1 MRLIITLSFDG
12 TENIH
17 DYARWPILW
26 KDYKKN
32 VNKYIELRN
41 QYKNLRLNFW
51 TTVTCLNVGDLE
63 NIFNYAK
70 EVEIDHAYGFCIS
83 PKQLDIR
90 YTNKLTIEGKEKL
103 LSTGNKLLSAIA
115 NKCGSLKKN
124 NDVELRNFIN
134 SQDILRKI
142 NFKNY
147 FNFNL
152 NLL

>member
-63 NIFNYAK
+63 NIFN
-70 EVEIDHAYGFCIS
+70 
-83 PKQLDIR
+83 
-90 YTNKLTIEGKEKL
+90 
-103 LSTGNKLLSAIA
+103 
-115 NKCGSLKKN
+115 
-124 NDVELRNFIN
+124 
-134 SQDILRKI
+134 
-142 NFKNY
+142 
-147 FNFNL
+147 
-152 NLL
+152 